1 MNDILTY
8 IIGEEYEDYIKYKD
22 LFKILNEIL
31 DTILYLCNNVSN
43 DRLKQY
49 IINTIEYEEYYEDL
63 GEGNLIIDDNAI
75 FEKITNGKEYK
86 KMLNYIDNNLINI
99 NKIYNEFYVKYK
111 NIDNYNDDKYKDP
124 KYDLVKQKIYISEKL
139 EIIVN
144 GLDIL
149 KIEDSKEVEIKF
161 NIILISKDSFI
172 DYKFFKNFFKNLHI
186 IDNSTPGYDKDSN
199 IFIEK
204 LLNIYNLIFKDVL
217 KKFNDYNIKI
227 DKLIL
232 DINNLVDEL
241 KEKEL
246 KEKELIE

>member
-172 DYKFFKNFFKNLHI
+172 DYKF
-186 IDNSTPGYDKDSN
+186 
-199 IFIEK
+199 
-204 LLNIYNLIFKDVL
+204 IFKVCYIIF
-217 KKFNDYNIKI
+217 KKR
-227 DKLIL
+227 
-232 DINNLVDEL
+232 
-241 KEKEL
+241 
-246 KEKELIE
+246 